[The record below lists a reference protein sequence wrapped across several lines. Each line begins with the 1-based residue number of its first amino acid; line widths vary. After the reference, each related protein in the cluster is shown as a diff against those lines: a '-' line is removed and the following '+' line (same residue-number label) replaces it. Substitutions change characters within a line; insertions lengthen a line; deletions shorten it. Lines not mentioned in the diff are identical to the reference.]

1 MASTYTTNTGI
12 EKPGTGEQS
21 GSWGTTTNTNFDIID
36 AALNGQVSIV
46 IATDTDL
53 LTNDGSIGNGT
64 NPVVILTGTPG
75 SGFELRVTPT
85 DQEKLFVVR
94 NDTNGT
100 CTVVYKGV
108 TASGSNS
115 VEIAAGKTKMV
126 TGDGGGS
133 SGVFKELLTN
143 ETDLVND
150 TTPQLGGNLD
160 VNGNSIVSTS
170 NGDITLAPNGTGV
183 VVLSS
188 TDLTLGDNDK
198 IKVGAGT
205 DLEIYHDATDSFIE
219 NNTGELNIQGDG
231 ITLRSDTGTE
241 TFIAM
246 DVNDGVDLY
255 FNNSKK
261 LETTNTG
268 VTVTGTLAATAVTGD
283 GSGLTG
289 VTGVSSVSNTATV
302 TSEGGSATPVLVQGL
317 AKAWANFNG
326 TGTPAFRD
334 SLNGSSITDVASG
347 LFGVNYTNNMNNANY
362 SVVARAALDLNAN
375 PANGVDCDCA
385 AASTSQARIG
395 TANTVGNTD
404 FQHNY
409 VTVHGDLA

>member
-36 AALNGQVSIV
+36 TALNGQTSVAIT
-46 IATDTDL
+46 TDTDL
-53 LTNDGSIGNGT
+53 VTSDGSSSNGT
-64 NPVVILTGTPG
+64 NPVIILTGSPG
-75 SGFELRVTPT
+75 SAFELRITPT
-85 DQEKLFVVR
+85 DQEKLFVIK
-94 NDTNGT
+94 NSTDST

-115 VEIAAGKTKMV
+115 VDIATGKVKMV

-133 SGVFKELLTN
+133 SGIVSELLTN

-170 NGDITLAPNGTGV
+170 NGNITLAPDGTGV
-183 VVLSS
+183 VALSS

-241 TFIAM
+241 TYITM

-268 VTVTGTLAATAVTGD
+268 ATVTGTLAATAVTGD
-283 GSGLTG
+283 GSGLTNVG
-289 VTGVSSVSNTATV
+289 ASVTLTNASQF
-302 TSEGGSATPVLVQGL
+302 TSDGGGTTKNAVQSF
-317 AKAWANFNG
+317 AKAWCNFNG
-326 TGTPAFRD
+326 QGTPAFRD
-334 SLNGSSITDVASG
+334 SFNGSSITDNGTGDYGFNMTNGMSNT
-347 LFGVNYTNNMNNANY
+347 NYCAQSDSTFDANAQIG
-362 SVVARAALDLNAN
+362 
-375 PANGVDCDCA
+375 NG
-385 AASTSQARIG
+385 AASICCP
-395 TANTVGNTD
+395 NTTGKVEYGSGNTTGVFD
-404 FQHNY
+404 QLINQCVVF
-409 VTVHGDLA
+409 GDLA